1 MLSATRSLCAFGESY
16 RLRRAACAVAIAA
29 CFCGIQPADAKDASG
44 SGEGNTLYRRALELL
59 DAGKEREAAAEMA
72 RAIRALPNTP
82 AARTKLAPSAESHY
96 RQGIRHMRVR
106 HDSLAEKEFR
116 KAIEIDPNNASPR
129 YQLAFL
135 LGNRSDYAGMFK
147 ELWKAAR
154 TQTLPSERLRA
165 LAGLS
170 LLAGK
175 NSDAIAY
182 YREELS
188 GNPSSPEAMRMLG
201 LVLVESGSSREGFE
215 FLEKALKK
223 QPDDY
228 STLSAAGLAYALS
241 GDYERAVKFLKSAID
256 LNRDHPEAQGR
267 LGLVLLLE
275 GHTDESIQC
284 LNEAVKLNP
293 GVAELHVNLAKAYV
307 VAGRLDDADEHY
319 TLALK
324 ADQDDYDGWYE
335 KGNILS
341 LQGKLD
347 KAIEAYKRAV
357 DIEPTLAKA
366 HYKMG
371 LVYARKK
378 MYDKAEG
385 QFKKTI
391 RANCDYADAYYA
403 LAVLSREHKKDSGTT
418 EHYYTMYLLYD
429 GASARAAEA
438 KRWLEQ
444 RRKAESR

>member
-1 MLSATRSLCAFGESY
+1 
-16 RLRRAACAVAIAA
+16 
-29 CFCGIQPADAKDASG
+29 
-44 SGEGNTLYRRALELL
+44 LYQRALQLL
-59 DAGKEREAAAEMA
+59 DAGKEREAAAEMV
-72 RAIRALPNTP
+72 RAIRALPAPP
-82 AARTKLAPSAESHY
+82 AARSKLSPAAEKHY
-96 RQGIRHMRVR
+96 RQGVRHVRVR
-106 HDSLAEKEFR
+106 RDSLAEKEFR

-135 LGNRSDYAGMFK
+135 LGNRSDYRGMFK

-154 TQTLPSERLRA
+154 LQALPSERLRA

-175 NSDAIAY
+175 SRDAIAY
-182 YREELS
+182 YREELKS
-188 GNPSSPEAMRMLG
+188 SPPSPEAMRMLG
-201 LVLVESGSSREGFE
+201 LVLVESGSSRREGFE
-215 FLEKALKK
+215 LLQKALKK
-223 QPDDY
+223 RSDDY

-241 GDYERAVKFLKSAID
+241 GDYERAEKFLKSAIE

-275 GHTDESIQC
+275 GRTDESIQR

-293 GVAELHVNLAKAYV
+293 GVAELHVNLAKAYA
-307 VAGRLDDADEHY
+307 VAGSLDDADKHY

-324 ADQDDYDGWYE
+324 ADPNNYDGWYE

-341 LQGKLD
+341 AQGKLD
-347 KAIEAYKRAV
+347 KAIEAHKRAV
-357 DIEPTLAKA
+357 GIEPGLAKA
-366 HYKMG
+366 YYKMG

-378 MYDKAEG
+378 MYDEAEA

-403 LAVLSREHKKDSGTT
+403 IAVLNREHKKDHKAAA
-418 EHYYTMYLLYD
+418 HYYTMYLLYD
-429 GASARAAEA
+429 SASTRAVEA
-438 KRWLEQ
+438 KQWLKQ
-444 RRKAESR
+444 NRF

>member
-1 MLSATRSLCAFGESY
+1 MPSY
-16 RLRRAACAVAIAA
+16 NPRRAVCTITIAA
-29 CFCGIQPADAKDASG
+29 CFLGIYPAGAKEASG
-44 SGEGNTLYRRALELL
+44 SGEGNALYRRALELL

-72 RAIRALPNTP
+72 RAIRTLPNPP
-82 AARTKLAPSAESHY
+82 ATRSKLSPTAESHY
-96 RQGIRHMRVR
+96 SRGIRHMRAR
-106 HDSLAEKEFR
+106 RDSLAEKEYR
-116 KAIEIDPNNASPR
+116 KAIEADPGNAFLR

-135 LGNRSDYAGMFK
+135 LGNKSDYGGMFK

-154 TQTLPSERLRA
+154 AQSLPSERLRA

-175 NSDAIAY
+175 SRDAIAY
-182 YREELS
+182 YREEIKGS
-188 GNPSSPEAMRMLG
+188 TPSPEAMRMLG
-201 LVLVESGSSREGFE
+201 LVLVESGSPREGFE
-215 FLEKALKK
+215 LLQKALKK

-241 GDYERAVKFLKSAID
+241 GDYKRAEKFLNSAIK

-275 GHTDESIQC
+275 GHTDESIKR

-293 GVAELHVNLAKAYV
+293 GVAELHVNLAKAYA
-307 VAGRLDDADEHY
+307 VAGRLDDVDKHY

-324 ADQDDYDGWYE
+324 ADPNNYDGWYE
-335 KGNILS
+335 KGNILGI
-341 LQGKLD
+341 QGKLD

-357 DIEPTLAKA
+357 SIEPTLAKA

-378 MYDKAEG
+378 MYDEAEA

-403 LAVLSREHKKDSGTT
+403 IALLNREHKKDHKTAA
-418 EHYYTMYLLYD
+418 HYYTMYLLYD
-429 GASARAAEA
+429 NASTRAMEA

-444 RRKAESR
+444 LGKHQAPNSK